1 MTADTRSLFRASPV
15 WLGSYV
21 STFGVFPFSY
31 NSLLS
36 CAASFNTNA
45 PMDDML
51 GDFDPS
57 AFTMPEID
65 AERSPPGLSTLYN
78 VPSLL
83 VWILR
88 LTDSQDLPFNNLV
101 TTYNNHMTSGMA
113 SALVQ
118 PASRTEAS
126 RYATLSCGFFWR
138 TSHHN
143 LLDRP
148 PRSDAISV
156 GS

>member
-1 MTADTRSLFRASPV
+1 
-15 WLGSYV
+15 
-21 STFGVFPFSY
+21 
-31 NSLLS
+31 
-36 CAASFNTNA
+36 
-45 PMDDML
+45 
-51 GDFDPS
+51 
-57 AFTMPEID
+57 
-65 AERSPPGLSTLYN
+65 
-78 VPSLL
+78 
-83 VWILR
+83 
-88 LTDSQDLPFNNLV
+88 
-101 TTYNNHMTSGMA
+101 MTSGMT